1 MVFRFMHDVDTARKQ
16 VEGARSS
23 MKRNVPK
30 HSRVK
35 SDSAVTQSGTLTVAG
50 HIITKEQVLR
60 IKQALDTLKAGENAP
75 NEQIGREMEALS
87 KRFKSDSLPR
97 ITLEEVLIKTFR
109 AIKRQDLA
117 VMKQWVTGMV
127 SIEWE
132 KAKEA
137 EEPKKQPSLLS
148 VTQYQELFQLYD
160 INKNGDL
167 SLEELKA
174 GLSHLFSNRDIEEM
188 FRRYDSDHDQ
198 HISLQEFL
206 RLMAPES

>member
-1 MVFRFMHDVDTARKQ
+1 MHDVDTARKQ

-23 MKRNVPK
+23 MKRNPPK
-30 HSRVK
+30 HHRVK
-35 SDSAVTQSGTLTVAG
+35 SDSTIIQSGTLTVAG
-50 HIITKEQVLR
+50 HIVTKEQVLR
-60 IKQALDTLKAGENAP
+60 LKQALDTLKAEENAP

-87 KRFKSDSLPR
+87 KRYKSDSLQR

-117 VMKQWVTGMV
+117 VMKQWVAGKV
-127 SIEWE
+127 SVEWE

-160 INKNGDL
+160 TNKNGDL
-167 SLEELKA
+167 SLDELRS

-206 RLMAPES
+206 HLMAPES